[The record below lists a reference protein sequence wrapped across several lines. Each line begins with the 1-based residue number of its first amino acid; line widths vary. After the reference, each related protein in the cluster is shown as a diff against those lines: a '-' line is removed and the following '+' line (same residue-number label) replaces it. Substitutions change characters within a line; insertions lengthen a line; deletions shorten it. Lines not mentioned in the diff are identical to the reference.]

1 MLVYGINPGP
11 SAPNVAAVQ
20 YILKP
25 LIDDLIHLYEEGI
38 VIKTNNYPACKTY
51 RSTFYFNSDLFSIG
65 RRVRVAIIAICCDHP
80 AMCRACGFADHNH
93 ARAPCPKRKATRNEM
108 QTPEGLQNSMYFF
121 LFRLS
126 SEL

>member
-1 MLVYGINPGP
+1 MLVCGIYPGP
-11 SAPNVAAVQ
+11 SAPNAAAVQ

-25 LIDDLIHLYEEGI
+25 LVDDLIHLYEEGI
-38 VIKTNNYPACKTY
+38 VIKTNNYPAGKKY
-51 RSTFYFNSDLFSIG
+51 RLPISFNLNLLSIG
-65 RRVRVAIIAICCDHP
+65 RRIRVVIIAICCDHP